1 MVFLP
6 VAGFGSVT
14 NPLCNTV
21 TSADYCPDCH
31 KVDVRH
37 YHCKNWECPVC
48 YPWTAARA
56 GKRAADRLNGAFWA
70 WRSIGKHPGNMNHF
84 MLSVPASEYVGF
96 DPGKGR
102 TKAVALAK
110 QIGVSGGSIVYHE
123 RRIKKEFKRLI
134 GDAMRALGL
143 EGGLWAGVH
152 ADVLRLPSVDD
163 YTVFSPHYH
172 IVGFFRLKEKSNE
185 FFKRTGW
192 TYKNISW
199 AKRHRVESKEDVK
212 KIVTYQLTHHAVSV
226 GKHAVTYF
234 GTASYNKVTKKTY
247 KEKQLKTCLRC
258 SGQMY
263 QVPVWSERQL
273 IEMKA
278 GEYRY
283 TVDEDSIR
291 SRLVTVHTYY
301 TVRTSQALIDK
312 SLDCSPPVC

>member
-1 MVFLP
+1 L
-6 VAGFGSVT
+6 
-14 NPLCNTV
+14 
-21 TSADYCPDCH
+21 
-31 KVDVRH
+31 
-37 YHCKNWECPVC
+37 
-48 YPWTAARA
+48 
-56 GKRAADRLNGAFWA
+56 
-70 WRSIGKHPGNMNHF
+70 
-84 MLSVPASEYVGF
+84 PASEYVGF
-96 DPGKGR
+96 DLGKGR

-110 QIGVSGGSIVYHE
+110 EIGVSGGSIVYHE
-123 RRIKKEFKRLI
+123 RRIKKDLKKLI
-134 GDAMRALGL
+134 GDSMRTSGL
-143 EGGLWAGVH
+143 KGGLWAGVH
-152 ADVLRLPSVDD
+152 ADVLGLSSVDD

-172 IVGFFRLKEKSNE
+172 ITGSFRLKEKSNK

-199 AKRHRVESKEDVK
+199 AKRHRVVSKKDVK

-234 GTASYNKVTKKTY
+234 GTVSYNKVTKKTY

-263 QVPVWSERQL
+263 QVPIWSERQL

-283 TVDEDSIR
+283 IIDEDSIR
-291 SRLVTVHTYY
+291 SRLVTVHNYY
-301 TVRTSQALIDK
+301 TVKTSQALIDK